1 MDVINEFVIG
11 QAGAPWVYPLLFAV
25 CVIDG
30 FFPPVPSET
39 VLVTL
44 ASLSGSTGLPNVW
57 LIILLAALGAILG
70 DNIAYT
76 IGRRVG
82 TNRWKWMRSTKGRA
96 AFGWARKGL
105 DKRGAAVVLTARYVP
120 IGRIAVNMTAG
131 ATRYPR
137 RKFVP
142 LTVLGGI
149 TWAVYST
156 MMGRLVG
163 GFFESQPLLGAG
175 ISICLAVVVGIGID
189 HVIQRIQSGEVDVID
204 ASDAASAPTTPT
216 DRPASLRIRGAD
228 DPGPTQCS

>member
-1 MDVINEFVIG
+1 MDVINEFIVG
-11 QAGAPWVYPLLFAV
+11 QAAALWVYPLLFSV

-39 VLVTL
+39 ILVTL
-44 ASLSGSTGLPNVW
+44 ASLSGSTGRPYLW
-57 LIILLAALGAILG
+57 LVVLLAACGAIIG

-82 TNRWKWMRSTKGRA
+82 TDRFRWMRTPRARA
-96 AFGWARKGL
+96 AFAWARRGL
-105 DKRGAAVVLTARYVP
+105 DKRGAAVILTARYIP

-142 LTVLGGI
+142 LTFLGGI
-149 TWAVYST
+149 TWALYST

-163 GFFESQPLLGAG
+163 GWFESQPLLGAG
-175 ISICLAVVVGIGID
+175 VSICVAVVLGVGID
-189 HVIQRIQSGEVDVID
+189 HLTQRLKSGGVDVPREVEDDDTSRAGD
-204 ASDAASAPTTPT
+204 A
-216 DRPASLRIRGAD
+216 
-228 DPGPTQCS
+228 

>member
-1 MDVINEFVIG
+1 MDVINEFIIG
-11 QAGAPWVYPLLFAV
+11 QAGALWVYPLLFAV

-39 VLVTL
+39 ILVTL
-44 ASLSGSTGLPNVW
+44 ASLSGSTGLPYVW
-57 LIILLAALGAILG
+57 LIIPLAALGAILG

-82 TNRWKWMRSTKGRA
+82 TQRWRWMRTVKGRA

-105 DKRGAAVVLTARYVP
+105 DKRGAAIILTARYVP

-137 RKFVP
+137 TKFVP
-142 LTVLGGI
+142 LTILGGV

-163 GFFESQPLLGAG
+163 GFFESQPLLGAVV
-175 ISICLAVVVGIGID
+175 SICVAVALGIGID
-189 HVIQRIQSGEVDVID
+189 HVIQRFQTGEVDIID
-204 ASDAASAPTTPT
+204 PSDAESAPNGHPGAAPAGGT
-216 DRPASLRIRGAD
+216 DEPGSTRPV
-228 DPGPTQCS
+228 